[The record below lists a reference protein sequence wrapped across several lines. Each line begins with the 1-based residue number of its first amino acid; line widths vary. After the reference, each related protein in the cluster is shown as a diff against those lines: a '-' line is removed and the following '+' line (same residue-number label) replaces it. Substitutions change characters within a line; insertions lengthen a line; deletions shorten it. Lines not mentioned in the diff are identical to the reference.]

1 GRVDWGDR
9 NIAAL
14 AEPERD
20 RWRRGSVGIIFQD
33 FHLFPTLSALG
44 NVLLPSTFS
53 RLRVPAALR
62 ARARDLLAEAGLG
75 AHRGPVASMAR
86 GEMQRVAIA
95 RALLGHP
102 PVLVADEPTASL
114 DVGNAQTVA
123 DLLLG
128 LTRAHG
134 STLIVATHDPT
145 LLKGLDHVS

>member
-1 GRVDWGDR
+1 MGGLALSVRDVRLSYRSTNAARVNVLDVARLELDAGATLGITGPSGSGKTSLLAVLSGLEPPQQGRVDWGDR

-62 ARARDLLAEAGLG
+62 ARARDLLAEVGLG

-86 GEMQRVAIA
+86 
-95 RALLGHP
+95 
-102 PVLVADEPTASL
+102 
-114 DVGNAQTVA
+114 
-123 DLLLG
+123 
-128 LTRAHG
+128 
-134 STLIVATHDPT
+134 
-145 LLKGLDHVS
+145 